1 MRRWSPTCLFLAIVV
16 LAVALPGAASAK
28 RASAR
33 YYLAL
38 GDSLSQGQQ
47 PDLHGATRNTTQG
60 YADDL
65 LARERPGI
73 PSLRLVKL
81 GCGGESTSSMLT
93 GQGDQA
99 GARRFHCDRAG
110 GSQLSAAVRFLR
122 AHHHQGEVPLVT
134 IDIGAN
140 DVDPCITAANLGA
153 CLATGLLAIKI
164 NTPKILLALRRAA
177 PAGTRF
183 AGMTL
188 YNPVLGAYFS
198 PAGSAAHALALAS
211 PALLKNVND
220 ELTSADVGAGFRTA
234 DVAGAFASY
243 STQPTAWEGQTIPL
257 DVARVCS
264 WTWACQTPPSGPN
277 IHANK
282 NGYQVIADAFA
293 NVVGRLR

>member
-1 MRRWSPTCLFLAIVV
+1 MRRWSLTCLPLAIAA
-16 LAVALPGAASAK
+16 LALALPGAAHAK
-28 RASAR
+28 RATPR
-33 YYLAL
+33 YYVAL

-47 PDLHGATRNTTQG
+47 PDLHGVTRNTTQG
-60 YADDL
+60 YTDDL
-65 LARERPGI
+65 FARERVGI

-81 GCGGESTSSMLT
+81 GCGGESTTSMLT
-93 GQGDQA
+93 GHGNEA
-99 GARRFHCDRAG
+99 GARTFHCHPAG
-110 GSQLSAAVRFLR
+110 GSQLGAAVRFLH
-122 AHHHQGEVPLVT
+122 AHHHRGEVPLVT

-140 DVDPCITAANLGA
+140 DVNPCVSAANLGA
-153 CLATGLLAIKI
+153 CLAKGLLAIKI
-164 NTPKILLALRRAA
+164 NTPKILRAVRRAA

-188 YNPVLGAYFS
+188 YDPVLGAYFS

-211 PALLKNVND
+211 PGLLKNVND
-220 ELTSADVGAGFRTA
+220 DLTGSDLGAGFRTA

-257 DVARVCS
+257 NVARVCS

-282 NGYQVIADAFA
+282 NGYQVIANAFA
-293 NVVGRLR
+293 KVVGRLR